1 MQLTVNSEYIWVS
14 TQPTDFRKA
23 IDGLCALVN
32 DTLERSPMAGVYLF
46 FNRSLDKVKLLSW
59 HRNGFVLIY
68 KRLERGKFHIT
79 KTNKHPAIVS
89 IDAKQLSW
97 LLAGLDWP
105 EMSDWNELSF
115 EAFS

>member
-46 FNRSLDKVKLLSW
+46 LAP
-59 HRNGFVLIY
+59 HRNLWVKVL
-68 KRLERGKFHIT
+68 
-79 KTNKHPAIVS
+79 
-89 IDAKQLSW
+89 
-97 LLAGLDWP
+97 
-105 EMSDWNELSF
+105 
-115 EAFS
+115 